1 MKKIIFIGAG
11 GYAKSAMD
19 ALSLYNHYIE
29 GFIDDFKKGEHLG
42 YEILGNCIEDI
53 FEPQKY
59 EYFIAIGDN
68 KKRKRWHDILKN
80 KGLELI
86 NIIDRTAIVSNN
98 VEIGTGCFVGKMA
111 IVNSDVVIGDN
122 CVINTKAL
130 VEHGCRIG
138 SHVNI
143 STNSVLNGDVRVKDG
158 AFIGSCSVVNG
169 QLFVG
174 ERAMVGSGA
183 VVIRDVEDDLT
194 VVGVPARRI
203 EERRYKN
210 G

>member
-11 GYAKSAMD
+11 GYAKSAID
-19 ALSLYNHYIE
+19 ALSLYNYHIE
-29 GFIDDFKKGEHLG
+29 GFIDDYKTGEHLG
-42 YEILGNCIEDI
+42 YKILGNCIEDI
-53 FEPQKY
+53 YNPREY
-59 EYFIAIGDN
+59 EYFISIGN
-68 KKRKRWHDILKN
+68 NQKRIQWFNILKE
-80 KGLELI
+80 KELDLI
-86 NIIDRTAIVSNN
+86 NIIDHTAIVSNN
-98 VEIGTGCFVGKMA
+98 AKIGTGCFIGKMA
-111 IVNSDVVIGDN
+111 IINSDVSIGDN

-138 SHVNI
+138 NHVNV
-143 STNSVLNGDVRVKDG
+143 STNSVLNGDVTVKDG

-169 QLFVG
+169 QLLIG

-183 VVIRDVEDDLT
+183 VVVRDVEDDST

-210 G
+210 V